1 MLAALSPASSNYEET
16 LSTIKYASRAK
27 SIKVKAIKNEESSQI
42 SRLNDEIRA
51 LKEKLAQQEGG
62 DGPISRGSGSGSG
75 GSGNAVLEDKAQQQL
90 RELEEAMKST
100 WETKNKLSKEYEEE
114 RKRLLNEQQIASQQ
128 LKDTKARQWILLEE
142 KSNVE
147 MTIAHLKE
155 IIRTALTSQQLL
167 VSLNQG
173 KEGGGD
179 AILEEIEKWNT
190 YLVKLTGFEKASL
203 DQCTIIQIFKSAMI
217 KDCETVK
224 KVTSYILLFF
234 LSILIDFRLCFS
246 FSFSGVC

>member
-42 SRLNDEIRA
+42 SRLNDEIRS

-62 DGPISRGSGSGSG
+62 DGPIGSG
-75 GSGNAVLEDKAQQQL
+75 GGSDIGNNAILEDKAQQQL

-114 RKRLLNEQQIASQQ
+114 RKRLLFEQQMASQQ
-128 LKDTKARQWILLEE
+128 LKDTKARQWVLLEE

-155 IIRTALTSQQLL
+155 IIRTALTSLSEQR
-167 VSLNQG
+167 
-173 KEGGGD
+173 KEVEGVGD
-179 AILEEIEKWNT
+179 AILEEIEKWNN
-190 YLVKLTGFEKASL
+190 YLTKLTGFEKASL
-203 DQCTIIQIFKSAMI
+203 DQCTVIQIFKNAII

-224 KVTSYILLFF
+224 KVNPFVFVLLSFF
-234 LSILIDFRLCFS
+234 YVPFSLPSVLRFGLANRLS
-246 FSFSGVC
+246 

>member
-62 DGPISRGSGSGSG
+62 DGPISRGSGSG

-155 IIRTALTSQQLL
+155 IIRTALSSQQQLL
-167 VSLNQG
+167 LDQG

-224 KVTSYILLFF
+224 KVTSYIPSLFSFHSYRLSFVLFF
-234 LSILIDFRLCFS
+234 LFLWCLLM
-246 FSFSGVC
+246 